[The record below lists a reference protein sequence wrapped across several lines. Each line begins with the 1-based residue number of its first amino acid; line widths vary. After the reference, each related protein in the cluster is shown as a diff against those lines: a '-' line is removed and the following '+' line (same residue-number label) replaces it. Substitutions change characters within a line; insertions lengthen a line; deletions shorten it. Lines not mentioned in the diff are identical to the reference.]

1 MSEDG
6 TSKSGPKTPP
16 TATPTEATPTPSSQP
31 LPPSEVPPPLPTDA
45 PPPPPPD
52 EEKPPLPPI
61 PLPPTLISQPEQ
73 VVTPPPPPPSE
84 LTQRPVKSKAI
95 PTPPELA
102 ALQLSHRC
110 VNSFQMISLIGE
122 GTFGKV
128 YKAKDLATGDI
139 IALKK
144 VLIRT
149 DSEREGFPITAVR
162 EIKILKQLRH
172 ENIVTLKE
180 IISDSPQAAELRNSK
195 SITPSYIHV
204 FYLSSSPLSLS
215 QNLFFPQLLLSILYL
230 NIVIMTSWA

>member
-1 MSEDG
+1 MIEDG

-16 TATPTEATPTPSSQP
+16 TAMPTETMPTPSSQP

-73 VVTPPPPPPSE
+73 VVTPPPPPPPPSE

-195 SITPSYIHV
+195 SMTPSYIHV
-204 FYLSSSPLSLS
+204 FYPPSLS
-215 QNLFFPQLLLSILYL
+215 HNLFFPQLLLSILYL